1 MYKHIAALTLGTLA
15 LVSPSTLASEGW
27 YADFDEATKVAKEE
41 GKDLFVDFTGSD
53 WCVWCIR
60 LHEEVFDFEEWSDPI
75 QKDFVLVALD
85 FPQGEEAKAKVPN
98 PERNA
103 ELYDKYEVQGYPT
116 CLLMTAEGEV
126 YAQTGYQPGGPEA
139 YLEHMKEIRDAGRP
153 LLVKAKKLIKTFE
166 GAKGDAKTKAWE
178 EILTTIEGLDAD
190 SPFVARLAGPVRW
203 AFEADPKNEK
213 GMKARAIG
221 VLLTVGQADEAV
233 IDGCKEVDPKN
244 EKGLLEKAVDARF
257 QNVEKQRSRDAAVSV
272 AEKAIAALDELNPL
286 GFKDR
291 EIGFRANFYAGILLA
306 NLLDDP
312 SGAKEYCQTAKEI
325 GTDDEQMAER
335 LDAFIEHLG

>member
-1 MYKHIAALTLGTLA
+1 LYKHIAALTLGTLA
-15 LVSPSTLASEGW
+15 LVSPSALASEAW
-27 YADFDEATKVAKEE
+27 HADFDEAAKVAKEQ

-60 LHEEVFDFEEWSDPI
+60 LHEEVFDFEEWSEPVM
-75 QKDFVLVALD
+75 KDYVLVALD
-85 FPQGEEAKAKVPN
+85 FPHGEEAKAKVPN

-103 ELYDKYEVQGYPT
+103 ELFDKYGVGGYPT

-139 YLEHMKEIRDAGRP
+139 YLEHMKELRATGRP
-153 LLVKAKKLIKTFE
+153 LLVNAKKLVMTFE
-166 GAKGDAKTKAWE
+166 AAKGDAKTKAWE

-190 SPFVARLAGPVRW
+190 SPFVAQLVGPVRW
-203 AFEADPKNEK
+203 ALEVDPKSEK
-213 GMKARAIG
+213 GMKARAVG

-244 EKGLLEKAVDARF
+244 EKGLLEKAVDAMF
-257 QNVEKQRSRDAAVSV
+257 QDVEKQRSREAAVS
-272 AEKAIAALDELNPL
+272 ASEKAIAALDELNPL
-286 GFKDR
+286 GFKDK
-291 EIGFRANFYAGILLA
+291 EVGFRANFYAGILLA

-312 SGAKEYCQTAKEI
+312 EGAKGYCETAKKI
-325 GTDDEQMAER
+325 GSDDEEMVER